1 MGCFNSGLQ
10 SYQKWTIGN
19 DIRNMM
25 LADEDIESQ
34 VKDKIFPI
42 IAPENTNG
50 DFIIYKREQ
59 YGKKT
64 VKNGV
69 YEDECTVAVIGI
81 SDNYDSAVALA
92 SKIDNALTGRHTLEN
107 GVKLNIMLQ
116 DSTEEFTDNKYVET
130 LLFNIN

>member
-1 MGCFNSGLQ
+1 M
-10 SYQKWTIGN
+10 
-19 DIRNMM
+19 
-25 LADEDIESQ
+25 
-34 VKDKIFPI
+34 
-42 IAPENTNG
+42 
-50 DFIIYKREQ
+50 
-59 YGKKT
+59 
-64 VKNGV
+64 
-69 YEDECTVAVIGI
+69 AVIGI

>member
-50 DFIIYKREQ
+50 DFII
-59 YGKKT
+59 
-64 VKNGV
+64 
-69 YEDECTVAVIGI
+69 
-81 SDNYDSAVALA
+81 
-92 SKIDNALTGRHTLEN
+92 
-107 GVKLNIMLQ
+107 
-116 DSTEEFTDNKYVET
+116 
-130 LLFNIN
+130 